1 MYQFASA
8 NENIVL
14 LLTHYWTPL
23 NVTSVREGVRKL
35 MGASNTYH
43 KSRAKVMAVASDGN
57 TCDWDT
63 WLEYKHGFYDN
74 QPFIRSIK
82 NVVPVPTILLTT
94 ANFTYNT
101 TRKPS
106 LKYLYKKYRG
116 VCQICG
122 KKRSYNMMTL
132 EHILP
137 KSKGGGGD
145 YYNLTLTC
153 QPCNSKKGSIFPYYT
168 HDGTQL
174 KAAPPKPYFD
184 TFPIAREEWKPFLFR
199 GK

>member
-35 MGASNTYH
+35 MSAGNAYH
-43 KSRAKVMAVASDGN
+43 KSRPKVLAVASDGT
-57 TCDWDT
+57 TCDWET
-63 WLEYKHGFYDN
+63 WIEYKHGFYEE
-74 QPFIRSIK
+74 QPFIRTVK
-82 NVVPVPTILLTT
+82 NVIPVPTILLTT

-101 TRKPS
+101 HRKPS
-106 LKYLYKKYRG
+106 LKYLFKKYRG

-122 KKRSYNMMTL
+122 KQRPLSMMTV

-137 KSKGGGGD
+137 KSKGGDGD

-153 QPCNSKKGSIFPYYT
+153 QPCNSKKGSVFPYYS
-168 HDGTQL
+168 HKGKPL
-174 KAAPPKPYFD
+174 KANPPKAYFD
-184 TFPIAREEWKPFLFR
+184 TFPVAREEWKPFLFR